1 MGEDSGSIKIVVIG
15 DGSVG
20 KTCMLI
26 SYAKNRFPLDY
37 VPTVFD
43 TYSAVVHVDD
53 TPRRIELWDT
63 AGQDDY
69 SRLRALSFF
78 GTHISILCFSLI
90 APASFSNIEF
100 KWREEILLRAPGIP
114 VILVGTKL
122 DLRDDPVQV
131 EKLKQ
136 RNQTAITTK
145 QGIDL
150 ARQIGA
156 VKYMECSAL
165 TQQGLKDVFDETIRA
180 AIKREQMKQR
190 EMQRS
195 GCCIVS

>member
-78 GTHISILCFSLI
+78 GTVSSIS
-90 APASFSNIEF
+90 
-100 KWREEILLRAPGIP
+100 
-114 VILVGTKL
+114 
-122 DLRDDPVQV
+122 
-131 EKLKQ
+131 
-136 RNQTAITTK
+136 
-145 QGIDL
+145 
-150 ARQIGA
+150 
-156 VKYMECSAL
+156 
-165 TQQGLKDVFDETIRA
+165 
-180 AIKREQMKQR
+180 
-190 EMQRS
+190 
-195 GCCIVS
+195 